1 MNISSHS
8 VAWKSRAAAPQAP
21 LSGEVLGKL
30 INLSGRRRFT
40 SQCLVLY
47 AVLAHQ
53 GKAGALEIS
62 REAPGIF
69 ETAHA
74 SLVQGGDG
82 LPGLYCEALRSSSS

>member
-1 MNISSHS
+1 MNISSH
-8 VAWKSRAAAPQAP
+8 
-21 LSGEVLGKL
+21 L

-62 REAPGIF
+62 
-69 ETAHA
+69 H
-74 SLVQGGDG
+74 
-82 LPGLYCEALRSSSS
+82 EALRSSSS